1 MPNKITTT
9 INVLAI
15 RIGALTGI
23 TSVYKGK
30 RVWLDDTPTQLNAEI
45 DALTEDGAQALV
57 NISADGGVYA
67 PINISSSGPTTIIV
81 QMAVNINLNKNNE
94 LESLFDKITGI
105 CAAMIDKTGIPGRVL
120 DVSWDYLDADNK
132 TSRQWLVFFGNYNF
146 TAC

>member
-57 NISADGGVYA
+57 
-67 PINISSSGPTTIIV
+67 NISSSGPTTIIV